1 MLEITPQ
8 KNNFILKNNT
18 LHKPYVAPSWL
29 PGGNAQTIYP
39 FLLRSL
45 VIPTYQRE
53 RLELDDGDFIDIDW
67 LDNSTDRPLVV
78 MFHGLEGD
86 SSSQY
91 ARSIMGLFQ
100 ELGWRGA
107 VVHFRGCSG
116 TPNRLPRAY
125 HAGDSEEI
133 DRILHNIID
142 KNQSLN
148 SNTQLYVHVCSLCAR
163 E

>member
-1 MLEITPQ
+1 MSQ
-8 KNNFILKNNT
+8 QNNFILNIDT
-18 LHKPYVAPSWL
+18 SYKPYVAPVWL
-29 PGGNAQTIYP
+29 PGGNVQTIYP

-45 VIPTYQRE
+45 AMSAYRRE

-67 LDNSTDRPLVV
+67 LDNSIDTPLVIL
-78 MFHGLEGD
+78 FHGLEGG
-86 SSSQY
+86 SSSHY
-91 ARSIMGLFQ
+91 AQSIMGLLQ

-133 DRILHNIID
+133 DRILHKI
-142 KNQSLN
+142 
-148 SNTQLYVHVCSLCAR
+148 R
-163 E
+163 ERDSIL